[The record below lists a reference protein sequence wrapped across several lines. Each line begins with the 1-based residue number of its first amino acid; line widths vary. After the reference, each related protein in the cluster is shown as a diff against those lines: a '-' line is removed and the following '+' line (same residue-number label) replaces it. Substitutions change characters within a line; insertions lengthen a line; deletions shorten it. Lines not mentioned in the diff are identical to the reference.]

1 MMKTIETSSSSS
13 FFSTAAK
20 KKKTMKMSLGLK
32 RRTPSSSLLG
42 RLVVRAAATDA
53 TDENE
58 SSSSSSSSSSSVVKQ
73 QQSNENVEFDF
84 SAIGGGGEKEAKN
97 IKKEEEEEQRRSLVD
112 PLSPEF
118 TKIDDS
124 IQSVTSGGIL
134 KKASSSSSLP
144 SSSANSTTV
153 VVEEEE
159 EEEEEKEEEKEEKDV
174 ASPSSSSP
182 STSSSLQQQD
192 KKNALLGAASIG
204 ALAAGFG
211 ASALSNAIEGFAPM
225 AAFEQLVGL
234 GATLKYGPEVLK
246 PLLSERGR
254 QEAKISAAEKIEE
267 VLKDESI
274 FNFMKST
281 GNKDLDERLKKA
293 MSGGDL
299 DWESQDAKV
308 LRAIV
313 TDFVSDTDF
322 QLMSQ
327 GERLKALQTLPEKL
341 EKAQDL
347 VYKAQKEA
355 AEFESQVKSAKLE
368 ARMALDKR
376 TKEIQDLQRS
386 SEQTVSALTNQISL
400 LSGQNLNN
408 REAIENLK
416 QELLDA
422 KKELEKF
429 ENMERDQ
436 TQDFLNAEA
445 QNTKVI
451 DEIRNQAKLAE
462 RALLEQMEF
471 VRNETKNEI
480 ETFKADMEV
489 QEQKMRADM
498 AEELEKKKQT
508 LEVQMSIPLEKAN
521 ARIVDL
527 EQKYHDISVKL
538 IQRKHELAIANEL
551 LKSVQNELFT
561 REQAHDEEI
570 QSIQE
575 ELTKAK
581 NEISLL
587 EASIIEATENEG
599 MRVANIER
607 QLANEK
613 FAHESAKLASY
624 EAETALKEAE
634 LAFDAEKKQLLVNLA
649 QQLENEKIDYEK
661 DAEMAVN
668 EIEMIELEV
677 EESKKTKISLEQE
690 LTKMHQ
696 HYEETT
702 LRANERNRSLQSEL
716 ENMKNRVQA
725 SAAKAE
731 EMEKAQMEA
740 LQQIQMERANF
751 ASEKEEL
758 LQEQEEMRQEF
769 QANSKQYEREISNLH
784 ERVKKEQSNAK
795 TFRDALMHAEERVQ
809 GFMQKITTLQTEL
822 DSKTDLSE
830 DYKARLDKAQ
840 NYAMKVKMEAEMKVK
855 EQMKKVWE
863 LERTLQEK
871 DSAVESLKQELHEA
885 SQAALNLVEPSEI
898 EEMQR
903 NMELL
908 NAQKMEKE
916 EDASNARADLLA
928 QRMVNA
934 SLVEQKQELDDK
946 NRALRQD
953 VVTRQRYENSVHLKN
968 VQETEQKLKDTQRN
982 YESMKQT
989 FQNAAKENIE
999 LKREL
1004 SQTVQIENA
1013 AKDEVRR
1020 LTALANELENR
1031 LAEADNHALR
1041 TTETLAKVKEEAQI
1055 EAMKIVSET
1064 KERAKQAESLLMKE
1078 RTESAVTYSALE
1090 LQLGSLQMELDKEKK
1105 QTSVLF
1111 TELDLKKEKL
1121 STFQSEFEEREA
1133 RAVEKVR
1140 ADFHYQM
1147 RALEEKVLIAE
1158 AATRDA
1164 EMRAEALQQ
1173 LAEKA
1178 EDDSARTFDAAVKAV
1193 TEATNNSAAAAA
1205 ATAPAAPA
1213 PITPTSTVITAQ
1225 SSSVDLTTTSNKTP
1239 LSKMKKADLVA
1250 ACEAMNLDAAGT
1262 VPVLR
1267 ARLRAADY

>member
-1 MMKTIETSSSSS
+1 MMMKKKNEKLIVRAVDDATPNNGDEDGQTSSTS
-13 FFSTAAK
+13 
-20 KKKTMKMSLGLK
+20 SLGL
-32 RRTPSSSLLG
+32 
-42 RLVVRAAATDA
+42 
-53 TDENE
+53 
-58 SSSSSSSSSSSVVKQ
+58 

-84 SAIGGGGEKEAKN
+84 SAIEKKE
-97 IKKEEEEEQRRSLVD
+97 KKEEENMLD

-134 KKASSSSSLP
+134 KKASRSSPSSANDAAVVVESEGEDASSSS
-144 SSSANSTTV
+144 S
-153 VVEEEE
+153 
-159 EEEEEKEEEKEEKDV
+159 
-174 ASPSSSSP
+174 
-182 STSSSLQQQD
+182 QRQQD
-192 KKNALLGAASIG
+192 KKNALFGAASIG

-211 ASALSNAIEGFAPM
+211 ASALSSAIEGFAPL

-246 PLLSERGR
+246 PLLTERGR

-267 VLKDESI
+267 VLKGDSI
-274 FNFMKST
+274 FNFLKST

-293 MSGGDL
+293 MNGGEL

-313 TDFVSDTDF
+313 TDFVSETDF
-322 QLMSQ
+322 QLLSQ

-368 ARMALDKR
+368 ARLALDKR
-376 TKEIQDLQRS
+376 TKELQDLQRT

-408 REAIENLK
+408 REAIEKLE

-422 KKELEKF
+422 KKDLEKF

-498 AEELEKKKQT
+498 AEELEKRKQT

-538 IQRKHELAIANEL
+538 IQRKQELAIANEML
-551 LKSVQNELFT
+551 RSVQNELLT

-570 QSIQE
+570 QSMQE

-581 NEISLL
+581 NEIALL
-587 EASIIEATENEG
+587 EASIIEATESEN

-613 FAHESAKLASY
+613 FAHESAKLAAY

-634 LAFDAEKKQLLVNLA
+634 LAFDEEKKQLLVNLA
-649 QQLENEKIDYEK
+649 QQLEKEKEDYEK
-661 DAEMAVN
+661 DAEMAVK

-677 EESKKTKISLEQE
+677 EESKKTKMSLEQE
-690 LTKMHQ
+690 LAKMHR

-716 ENMKNRVQA
+716 ENMKNKVQA

-740 LQQIQMERANF
+740 LKQIQIERANF
-751 ASEKEEL
+751 AAEKEEM
-758 LQEQEEMRQEF
+758 LQEKEGILQEKEEMRQEF
-769 QANSKQYEREISNLH
+769 EANAKEYEREISNLH

-795 TFRDALMHAEERVQ
+795 TFRDALMHAEERVE
-809 GFMQKITTLQTEL
+809 GFMQRIATLQTEL
-822 DSKTDLSE
+822 DSKTELSE
-830 DYKARLDKAQ
+830 EYKARLDKAQ

-903 NMELL
+903 NMDLL
-908 NAQKMEKE
+908 NAQKMQKE
-916 EDASNARADLLA
+916 EEASHMRADLLA
-928 QRMVNA
+928 QQMVNA
-934 SLVEQKQELDDK
+934 SLVVQKRDLNNK
-946 NRALRQD
+946 NRELRQD
-953 VVTRQRYENSVHLKN
+953 AVTRQSYENSVQQKN
-968 VQETEQKLKDTQRN
+968 VQVTEQKLKETERN
-982 YESMKQT
+982 YETMKQT
-989 FQNAAKENIE
+989 FQNTAKENVE

-1004 SQTVQIENA
+1004 SETVQIERA

-1031 LAEADNHALR
+1031 LAEADNQALQ
-1041 TTETLAKVKEEAQI
+1041 TTEMLAKVKEEARI

-1064 KERAKQAESLLMKE
+1064 KERAKRAESLLMKE
-1078 RTESAVTYSALE
+1078 RTESAVTYSSLE
-1090 LQLGSLQMELDKEKK
+1090 LQLGSLQMELENEKK
-1105 QTSVLF
+1105 QTSILF
-1111 TELDLKKEKL
+1111 SELDLKKEKL
-1121 STFQSEFEEREA
+1121 STVESEFEEREA
-1133 RAVEKVR
+1133 RAVERVR
-1140 ADFHYQM
+1140 EDFHYQM

-1193 TEATNNSAAAAA
+1193 TEATNKSAIAADTAD
-1205 ATAPAAPA
+1205 AT
-1213 PITPTSTVITAQ
+1213 TSAEPVNASQ
-1225 SSSVDLTTTSNKTP
+1225 SSSVDAPVPPSTNTTP

-1250 ACEAMNLDAAGT
+1250 ACEAMDLDAAGT

-1267 ARLRAADY
+1267 ARLRAAGYNSKK

>member
-1 MMKTIETSSSSS
+1 MMKTIETSSTSSASS

-84 SAIGGGGEKEAKN
+84 SAIGGGEKEAKN

-153 VVEEEE
+153 VEEE

-211 ASALSNAIEGFAPM
+211 ASALSSAIEGFAPM

-624 EAETALKEAE
+624 EAKTALKEAE

-649 QQLENEKIDYEK
+649 QQLENEKNDYEK
-661 DAEMAVN
+661 DAEMAVK

-751 ASEKEEL
+751 ASEK
-758 LQEQEEMRQEF
+758 EEMRQEF

-1111 TELDLKKEKL
+1111 SELDLKKEKL

-1140 ADFHYQM
+1140 EDFHYQM

>member
-1 MMKTIETSSSSS
+1 MKKKNEKLIVRAVDDATPNNGDEDGQTSSTS
-13 FFSTAAK
+13 
-20 KKKTMKMSLGLK
+20 SLGL
-32 RRTPSSSLLG
+32 
-42 RLVVRAAATDA
+42 
-53 TDENE
+53 
-58 SSSSSSSSSSSVVKQ
+58 

-84 SAIGGGGEKEAKN
+84 SAIEKKE
-97 IKKEEEEEQRRSLVD
+97 KKEEENMLD

-134 KKASSSSSLP
+134 KKASRSSPSSANDAAVVVESEGEDASSSS
-144 SSSANSTTV
+144 S
-153 VVEEEE
+153 
-159 EEEEEKEEEKEEKDV
+159 
-174 ASPSSSSP
+174 
-182 STSSSLQQQD
+182 QRQQD
-192 KKNALLGAASIG
+192 KKNALFGAASIG

-211 ASALSNAIEGFAPM
+211 ASALSSAIEGFAPL

-246 PLLSERGR
+246 PLLTERGR

-267 VLKDESI
+267 VLKGDSI
-274 FNFMKST
+274 FNFLKST

-293 MSGGDL
+293 MNGGEL

-313 TDFVSDTDF
+313 TDFVSETDF
-322 QLMSQ
+322 QLLSQ

-368 ARMALDKR
+368 ARLALDKR
-376 TKEIQDLQRS
+376 TKELQDLQRT

-408 REAIENLK
+408 REAIEKLE

-422 KKELEKF
+422 KKDLEKF

-498 AEELEKKKQT
+498 AEELEKRKQT

-538 IQRKHELAIANEL
+538 IQRKQELAIANEML
-551 LKSVQNELFT
+551 RSVQNELLT

-570 QSIQE
+570 QSMQE

-581 NEISLL
+581 NEIALL
-587 EASIIEATENEG
+587 EASIIEATESEN

-613 FAHESAKLASY
+613 FAHESAKLAAY

-634 LAFDAEKKQLLVNLA
+634 LAFDEEKKQLLVNLA
-649 QQLENEKIDYEK
+649 QQLEKEKEDYEK
-661 DAEMAVN
+661 DAEMAVK

-677 EESKKTKISLEQE
+677 EESKKTKMSLEQE
-690 LTKMHQ
+690 LAKMHR

-716 ENMKNRVQA
+716 ENMKNKVQA

-740 LQQIQMERANF
+740 LKQIQIERANF
-751 ASEKEEL
+751 AAEKEEM
-758 LQEQEEMRQEF
+758 LQEKEGILQEKEEMRQEF
-769 QANSKQYEREISNLH
+769 EANAKEYEREISNLH

-795 TFRDALMHAEERVQ
+795 TFRDALMHAEERVE
-809 GFMQKITTLQTEL
+809 GFMQRIATLQTEL
-822 DSKTDLSE
+822 DSKTELSE
-830 DYKARLDKAQ
+830 EYKARLDKAQ

-903 NMELL
+903 NMDLL
-908 NAQKMEKE
+908 NAQKMQKE
-916 EDASNARADLLA
+916 EEASHMRADLLA
-928 QRMVNA
+928 QQMVNA
-934 SLVEQKQELDDK
+934 SLVVQKRDLNNK
-946 NRALRQD
+946 NRELRQD
-953 VVTRQRYENSVHLKN
+953 AVTRQSYENSVQQKN
-968 VQETEQKLKDTQRN
+968 VQVTEQKLKETERN
-982 YESMKQT
+982 YETMKQT
-989 FQNAAKENIE
+989 FQNTAKENVE

-1004 SQTVQIENA
+1004 SETVQIERA

-1031 LAEADNHALR
+1031 LAEADNQALQ
-1041 TTETLAKVKEEAQI
+1041 TTEMLAKVKEEARI

-1064 KERAKQAESLLMKE
+1064 KERAKRAESLLMKE
-1078 RTESAVTYSALE
+1078 RTESAVTYSSLE
-1090 LQLGSLQMELDKEKK
+1090 LQLGSLQMELENEKK
-1105 QTSVLF
+1105 QTSILF
-1111 TELDLKKEKL
+1111 SELDLKKEKL
-1121 STFQSEFEEREA
+1121 STVESEFEEREA
-1133 RAVEKVR
+1133 RAVERVR
-1140 ADFHYQM
+1140 EDFHYQM

-1193 TEATNNSAAAAA
+1193 TEATNKSAIAADTAD
-1205 ATAPAAPA
+1205 AT
-1213 PITPTSTVITAQ
+1213 TSAEPVNASQ
-1225 SSSVDLTTTSNKTP
+1225 SSSVDAPVPPSTNTTP

-1250 ACEAMNLDAAGT
+1250 ACEAMDLDAAGT

-1267 ARLRAADY
+1267 ARLRAAGYNSKK

>member
-1 MMKTIETSSSSS
+1 LMMKKNEKLIVRAVDDATPNNGDEDGQTSSTS
-13 FFSTAAK
+13 
-20 KKKTMKMSLGLK
+20 SLGL
-32 RRTPSSSLLG
+32 
-42 RLVVRAAATDA
+42 
-53 TDENE
+53 
-58 SSSSSSSSSSSVVKQ
+58 

-84 SAIGGGGEKEAKN
+84 SAIEKKE
-97 IKKEEEEEQRRSLVD
+97 KKEEENMLD

-134 KKASSSSSLP
+134 KKASRSSPSSANDAAVVVESEGEDASSSS
-144 SSSANSTTV
+144 S
-153 VVEEEE
+153 
-159 EEEEEKEEEKEEKDV
+159 
-174 ASPSSSSP
+174 
-182 STSSSLQQQD
+182 QRQQD
-192 KKNALLGAASIG
+192 KKNALFGAASIG

-211 ASALSNAIEGFAPM
+211 ASALSSAIEGFAPL

-246 PLLSERGR
+246 PLLTERGR

-267 VLKDESI
+267 VLKDDSI
-274 FNFMKST
+274 FNFLKST

-293 MSGGDL
+293 MNGGEL

-313 TDFVSDTDF
+313 TDFVSETDF
-322 QLMSQ
+322 QLLSQ

-368 ARMALDKR
+368 ARLALDKR
-376 TKEIQDLQRS
+376 TKELQDLQRT

-408 REAIENLK
+408 REAIEKLE

-422 KKELEKF
+422 KKDLEKF

-498 AEELEKKKQT
+498 AEELEKRKQT

-538 IQRKHELAIANEL
+538 IQRKQELAIANEML
-551 LKSVQNELFT
+551 RSVQNELLT

-570 QSIQE
+570 QSMQE

-581 NEISLL
+581 NEIALL
-587 EASIIEATENEG
+587 EASIIEATENEN

-613 FAHESAKLASY
+613 FAHESAKLAAY

-634 LAFDAEKKQLLVNLA
+634 LAFDEEKKQLLVNLA
-649 QQLENEKIDYEK
+649 QQLEKEKEDYEK
-661 DAEMAVN
+661 DAEMAVK

-677 EESKKTKISLEQE
+677 EESKKTKMSLEQE
-690 LTKMHQ
+690 LAKMHR

-716 ENMKNRVQA
+716 ENMKNKVQA

-740 LQQIQMERANF
+740 MKQIQIERANF
-751 ASEKEEL
+751 AAEKEEM
-758 LQEQEEMRQEF
+758 LQEKEGILQEKEEMRQEF
-769 QANSKQYEREISNLH
+769 EANAKEYEREISNLH

-795 TFRDALMHAEERVQ
+795 TFRDALMHAEERVE
-809 GFMQKITTLQTEL
+809 GFMQRIATLQTEL
-822 DSKTDLSE
+822 DSKTELSE
-830 DYKARLDKAQ
+830 EYKARLDKAQ

-903 NMELL
+903 NMDLL
-908 NAQKMEKE
+908 NAQKMQKE
-916 EDASNARADLLA
+916 EEASHMRADLLA
-928 QRMVNA
+928 QQMVNA
-934 SLVEQKQELDDK
+934 SLVVQKRDLNNK
-946 NRALRQD
+946 NRELRQD
-953 VVTRQRYENSVHLKN
+953 AVTRQSYENSVQQKN
-968 VQETEQKLKDTQRN
+968 VQVTEQKLKETERN
-982 YESMKQT
+982 YETMKQT
-989 FQNAAKENIE
+989 FQNTAKENVE

-1004 SQTVQIENA
+1004 SETVQIERA

-1031 LAEADNHALR
+1031 LAEADNQALQ
-1041 TTETLAKVKEEAQI
+1041 TTEMLAKVKEEARI

-1064 KERAKQAESLLMKE
+1064 KERAKRAESLLMKE
-1078 RTESAVTYSALE
+1078 RTESAVTYSSLE
-1090 LQLGSLQMELDKEKK
+1090 LQLGSLQMELENEKK
-1105 QTSVLF
+1105 QTSILF
-1111 TELDLKKEKL
+1111 SELDLKKEKL
-1121 STFQSEFEEREA
+1121 STVESEFEEREA
-1133 RAVEKVR
+1133 RAVERVR
-1140 ADFHYQM
+1140 EDFHYQM

-1193 TEATNNSAAAAA
+1193 TEATNKSAIAADTAD
-1205 ATAPAAPA
+1205 AT
-1213 PITPTSTVITAQ
+1213 TSAEPVNASQ
-1225 SSSVDLTTTSNKTP
+1225 SSSVDAPVPPSTNTTP

-1250 ACEAMNLDAAGT
+1250 ACEAMDLDAAGT

-1267 ARLRAADY
+1267 ARLRAAGYNSKK

>member
-1 MMKTIETSSSSS
+1 
-13 FFSTAAK
+13 
-20 KKKTMKMSLGLK
+20 MKMSLGLK

-42 RLVVRAAATDA
+42 RLVVRAAADA

-84 SAIGGGGEKEAKN
+84 SAIGGGEKEAKN
-97 IKKEEEEEQRRSLVD
+97 IKKEEEEEQRSLVD

-144 SSSANSTTV
+144 SSSAN
-153 VVEEEE
+153 
-159 EEEEEKEEEKEEKDV
+159 KKEEKDV
-174 ASPSSSSP
+174 ASSSSSSP

-211 ASALSNAIEGFAPM
+211 ASALSSAIEGFAPM

-327 GERLKALQTLPEKL
+327 GKRLKALQTLPEKL

-634 LAFDAEKKQLLVNLA
+634 LAFD
-649 QQLENEKIDYEK
+649 LENEKIDYEK
-661 DAEMAVN
+661 DAEMAVK

-702 LRANERNRSLQSEL
+702 LRANEINRSLQSEL

-751 ASEKEEL
+751 ASEKEEM
-758 LQEQEEMRQEF
+758 LQEKEEMRRQEF

-830 DYKARLDKAQ
+830 DYKQ

-1041 TTETLAKVKEEAQI
+1041 TTETLAKVKEEARI

-1111 TELDLKKEKL
+1111 SELDLKKEKL

-1140 ADFHYQM
+1140 EDFHYQM

-1205 ATAPAAPA
+1205 ATAPAASA
-1213 PITPTSTVITAQ
+1213 PITPTSTVSTAQ

>member
-1 MMKTIETSSSSS
+1 
-13 FFSTAAK
+13 
-20 KKKTMKMSLGLK
+20 MSLGLK

-84 SAIGGGGEKEAKN
+84 SAIGGGEKEAKN

-153 VVEEEE
+153 VEEE

-634 LAFDAEKKQLLVNLA
+634 LAFNAEKKQLLVNLA

-661 DAEMAVN
+661 DAEMAVK

-751 ASEKEEL
+751 ASEKEEM
-758 LQEQEEMRQEF
+758 LQEKEEMRQEKEEMRQEF

-885 SQAALNLVEPSEI
+885 SQAALNLVEPSEL

-1111 TELDLKKEKL
+1111 SELDLKKEKL

-1140 ADFHYQM
+1140 EDFHYQM

>member
-1 MMKTIETSSSSS
+1 MTGS
-13 FFSTAAK
+13 
-20 KKKTMKMSLGLK
+20 K
-32 RRTPSSSLLG
+32 RP
-42 RLVVRAAATDA
+42 LVVRAVGEKSGQGNESKGEGDDAAATSSAA
-53 TDENE
+53 TSLSSL
-58 SSSSSSSSSSSVVKQ
+58 SSSSSSSSAVHHH
-73 QQSNENVEFDF
+73 QSNEDVEFDF
-84 SAIGGGGEKEAKN
+84 SAIGKNERATKEGKTRED
-97 IKKEEEEEQRRSLVD
+97 KEEDKEEETILD

-118 TKIDDS
+118 TKVDET

-134 KKASSSSSLP
+134 KKTTATTKTP
-144 SSSANSTTV
+144 SGA
-153 VVEEEE
+153 VEEEE
-159 EEEEEKEEEKEEKDV
+159 EEV
-174 ASPSSSSP
+174 TSSSS
-182 STSSSLQQQD
+182 SQEHSQRQEEA
-192 KKNALLGAASIG
+192 KKNALFGAASIG

-211 ASALSNAIEGFAPM
+211 ASTLSSAIEGFAPF

-234 GATLKYGPEVLK
+234 GATLKYGPEVIK

-254 QEAKISAAEKIEE
+254 QDAKISAAEKIEE
-267 VLKDESI
+267 VLKDDSI

-293 MSGGDL
+293 MSGGAL

-313 TDFVSDTDF
+313 TDFVSERDF

-327 GERLKALQTLPEKL
+327 GERLEALQKLPEKL

-347 VYKAQKEA
+347 VLKAQKEA
-355 AEFESQVKSAKLE
+355 AAFESQLKSSKLE

-386 SEQTVSALTNQISL
+386 SEQTISGLTNQISL

-408 REAIENLK
+408 REAIENLE

-445 QNTKVI
+445 QNAKII

-462 RALLEQMEF
+462 KALLEQMEV
-471 VRNETKNEI
+471 VRNEAKKEI
-480 ETFKADMEV
+480 ETYKADAEV
-489 QEQKMRADM
+489 QEQKMKADM
-498 AEELEKKKQT
+498 AEEFEKKKQT

-521 ARIVDL
+521 ARNADL
-527 EQKYHDISVKL
+527 EQKYEDVSVKL
-538 IQRKHELAIANEL
+538 IQRKQELATANEM

-561 REQAHDEEI
+561 REQAHAEEV
-570 QSIQE
+570 QVLQG
-575 ELTKAK
+575 ELTQAK
-581 NEISLL
+581 NDISLL
-587 EASIIEATENEG
+587 EASIIEATENEN

-613 FAHESAKLASY
+613 FAHESAKLAAY

-634 LAFDAEKKQLLVNLA
+634 IAFDEEKKQLLLNLA
-649 QQLENEKIDYEK
+649 QKLENEKRDYEK
-661 DAEMAVN
+661 DAEMAVK

-677 EESKKTKISLEQE
+677 EESKKTKMSLEQE

-696 HYEETT
+696 HYEETV

-716 ENMKNRVQA
+716 ENMKNKVQE
-725 SAAKAE
+725 SSAKAE

-740 LQQIQMERANF
+740 LKQVQIERTNF
-751 ASEKEEL
+751 ASEKEEM
-758 LQEQEEMRQEF
+758 LQEKEEMRQEF
-769 QANSKQYEREISNLH
+769 EANSREYEREISNLH
-784 ERVKKEQSNAK
+784 ESVQKEQSKAEN
-795 TFRDALMHAEERVQ
+795 FRDAMMHAEDRVEE
-809 GFMQKITTLQTEL
+809 FMKKIATLQTEL
-822 DSKTDLSE
+822 DSKTELSE
-830 DYKARLDKAQ
+830 GYKARLDKSH

-855 EQMKKVWE
+855 E

-871 DSAVESLKQELHEA
+871 DSALENLKQDLREA
-885 SQAALNLVEPSEI
+885 SEAALNLVEASEI

-903 NMELL
+903 DVELL
-908 NAQKMEKE
+908 NMQKMQKE
-916 EDASNARADLLA
+916 EEASNARADLLA
-928 QRMVNA
+928 QQMVNA
-934 SLVEQKQELDDK
+934 ALLEEKQDLDGK
-946 NRALRQD
+946 YRELRQHAM
-953 VVTRQRYENSVHLKN
+953 TRESYVNSVKQKN
-968 VQETEQKLKDTQRN
+968 IQETEEKLKETQNN
-982 YESMKQT
+982 YETMKQT
-989 FQNAAKENIE
+989 FQNTAKENIE

-1004 SQTVQIENA
+1004 SETVQIEHA
-1013 AKDEVRR
+1013 AKDEVKR

-1041 TTETLAKVKEEAQI
+1041 TTETLEKVKEEARI

-1090 LQLGSLQMELDKEKK
+1090 LQVGSLE
-1105 QTSVLF
+1105 
-1111 TELDLKKEKL
+1111 EKL
-1121 STFQSEFEEREA
+1121 TATQSEYEEREA
-1133 RAVEKVR
+1133 RAVEQVR
-1140 ADFHYQM
+1140 EDFHYQM

-1193 TEATNNSAAAAA
+1193 TEATNTNAAADV
-1205 ATAPAAPA
+1205 PP
-1213 PITPTSTVITAQ
+1213 PVVDAQ
-1225 SSSVDLTTTSNKTP
+1225 PSSSSSTDLPKTTTKKKTP
-1239 LSKMKKADLVA
+1239 LSKMRKADLVA

-1267 ARLRAADY
+1267 ARLRDANY

>member
-1 MMKTIETSSSSS
+1 MTGS
-13 FFSTAAK
+13 
-20 KKKTMKMSLGLK
+20 K
-32 RRTPSSSLLG
+32 RP
-42 RLVVRAAATDA
+42 LVVRAVGEKSGEGNESKGEGDDAAATSSAA
-53 TDENE
+53 TSLSSL
-58 SSSSSSSSSSSVVKQ
+58 SSSSSSSSAVHHH
-73 QQSNENVEFDF
+73 QSNEDVEFDF
-84 SAIGGGGEKEAKN
+84 SAIGKNERATKEGKTRED
-97 IKKEEEEEQRRSLVD
+97 KEEDKEEETILD

-118 TKIDDS
+118 TKVDET

-134 KKASSSSSLP
+134 KKTTATTKTP
-144 SSSANSTTV
+144 SGA
-153 VVEEEE
+153 VEEEE
-159 EEEEEKEEEKEEKDV
+159 EEV
-174 ASPSSSSP
+174 TSSSS
-182 STSSSLQQQD
+182 SQEHSQRQEEA
-192 KKNALLGAASIG
+192 KKNALFGAASIG

-211 ASALSNAIEGFAPM
+211 ASTLSSAIEGFAPF

-234 GATLKYGPEVLK
+234 GATLKYGPEVIK

-254 QEAKISAAEKIEE
+254 QDAKISAAEKIEE
-267 VLKDESI
+267 VLKDDSI

-293 MSGGDL
+293 MSGGAL

-313 TDFVSDTDF
+313 TDFVSERDF

-327 GERLKALQTLPEKL
+327 GERLEALQKLPEKL

-347 VYKAQKEA
+347 VLKAQKEA
-355 AEFESQVKSAKLE
+355 AAFESQLKSSKLE
-368 ARMALDKR
+368 GRMALDKR

-386 SEQTVSALTNQISL
+386 SEQTISGLTNQISL

-408 REAIENLK
+408 REAIENLE

-445 QNTKVI
+445 QNAKII

-462 RALLEQMEF
+462 KALLEQMEV
-471 VRNETKNEI
+471 VRNEAKKEI
-480 ETFKADMEV
+480 ETYKADAEV
-489 QEQKMRADM
+489 QEQKMKADM
-498 AEELEKKKQT
+498 AEEFEKKKQT

-521 ARIVDL
+521 ARNADL
-527 EQKYHDISVKL
+527 EQKYEDVSVKL
-538 IQRKHELAIANEL
+538 IQRKQELATANEM

-561 REQAHDEEI
+561 REQAHAEEV
-570 QSIQE
+570 QVLQG
-575 ELTKAK
+575 ELTQAK
-581 NEISLL
+581 NDISLL
-587 EASIIEATENEG
+587 EASIIEATENEN

-613 FAHESAKLASY
+613 FAHESAKLAAY

-634 LAFDAEKKQLLVNLA
+634 IAFDEEKKQLLLNLA
-649 QQLENEKIDYEK
+649 QKLENEKRDYEK
-661 DAEMAVN
+661 DAEMAVK

-677 EESKKTKISLEQE
+677 EESKKTKMSLEQE

-696 HYEETT
+696 HYEETV

-716 ENMKNRVQA
+716 ENMKNKVQE
-725 SAAKAE
+725 SSAKAE

-740 LQQIQMERANF
+740 LKQVQIERTNF
-751 ASEKEEL
+751 ASEKEEM
-758 LQEQEEMRQEF
+758 LQEKEEMLQEKEEMRQEKEEMRQEF
-769 QANSKQYEREISNLH
+769 EANSREYEREISNLH
-784 ERVKKEQSNAK
+784 ESVQKEQSKAEN
-795 TFRDALMHAEERVQ
+795 FRDAMMHAEDRVEE
-809 GFMQKITTLQTEL
+809 FMKKIATLQTEL
-822 DSKTDLSE
+822 DSKTELSE
-830 DYKARLDKAQ
+830 GYKARLDKSH

-855 EQMKKVWE
+855 E

-871 DSAVESLKQELHEA
+871 DSALENLKQDLREA
-885 SQAALNLVEPSEI
+885 SEAALNLVEASEI

-903 NMELL
+903 DVELL
-908 NAQKMEKE
+908 NMQKMQKE
-916 EDASNARADLLA
+916 EEASNARADLLA
-928 QRMVNA
+928 QQMVNA
-934 SLVEQKQELDDK
+934 ALLEEKQDLDGK
-946 NRALRQD
+946 YRELRQHAM
-953 VVTRQRYENSVHLKN
+953 TRESYVNSVKQKN
-968 VQETEQKLKDTQRN
+968 IQETEEKLKETQNN
-982 YESMKQT
+982 YETMKQT
-989 FQNAAKENIE
+989 FQNTAKENIE

-1004 SQTVQIENA
+1004 SETVQIEHA
-1013 AKDEVRR
+1013 AKDEVKR

-1041 TTETLAKVKEEAQI
+1041 TTETLEKVKEEARI

-1090 LQLGSLQMELDKEKK
+1090 LQVGSLE
-1105 QTSVLF
+1105 
-1111 TELDLKKEKL
+1111 EKL
-1121 STFQSEFEEREA
+1121 TATQSEYEEREA
-1133 RAVEKVR
+1133 RAVEQVR
-1140 ADFHYQM
+1140 EDFHYQM

-1193 TEATNNSAAAAA
+1193 TEATNTNAAADV
-1205 ATAPAAPA
+1205 PP
-1213 PITPTSTVITAQ
+1213 PVVDAQ
-1225 SSSVDLTTTSNKTP
+1225 PSSSSSTDLPKTTTKKKTP
-1239 LSKMKKADLVA
+1239 LSKMRKADLVA

-1267 ARLRAADY
+1267 ARLRDANY